1 MIQVGFKP
9 PTKEGLNTSILAVLR
24 DARFINFEDS
34 LPSYVESSLCN
45 GPITFDCYPNLTMSL
60 NDHNLLKTLVL
71 QIKTHNYQM
80 LEGSIA
86 VALIF
91 RIHYKV
97 MESAF
102 GSKVLYQSEKG
113 ETLLLKT
120 DLSKSNVQ
128 TPQTIK

>member
-9 PTKEGLNTSILAVLR
+9 FTKEGLNTSILAVLR

-34 LPSYVESSLCN
+34 LLSYVESSLCN
-45 GPITFDCYPNLTMSL
+45 DPITFDCYPNLTVSL
-60 NDHNLLKTLVL
+60 NDPNLLKTLVL

-80 LEGSIA
+80 LEGSIPI
-86 VALIF
+86 ALIF

-102 GSKVLYQSEKG
+102 GSKFLHQSEKG
-113 ETLLLKT
+113 AILLLKT
-120 DLSKSNVQ
+120 NLSKSNVQ
-128 TPQTIK
+128 TPQSIK